1 MGEEP
6 RSVTE
11 KAQNEEQ
18 SPEEKWE
25 QDPEEQVG
33 HLEEEI
39 AETRERL
46 GVYLSELD
54 HRRHRAMKLVKRG
67 GALVLG
73 LTALTVV
80 AIAIVGRRKAAESD
94 DER

>member
-6 RSVTE
+6 RSMTQEERDE
-11 KAQNEEQ
+11 KTKQN
-18 SPEEKWE
+18 
-25 QDPEEQVG
+25 PEEQVE

-54 HRRHRAMKLVKRG
+54 HRRHRAMRLVRRG
-67 GALVLG
+67 GALALG
-73 LTALTVV
+73 LTALTI
-80 AIAIVGRRKAAESD
+80 AAIVFLKKSKS
-94 DER
+94 